1 LFIIMFKILE
11 KRSIAPDIFLMKVYD
26 PRAARF
32 AMPGQF
38 VIVITDKKGERIPLT
53 ICDYDKNEGWVL
65 IVVQI
70 VGESTRRMAN
80 LKEGDAFTGFV
91 GPLGQPS
98 WFINSDKSE
107 IEDKNF
113 IFVAGGVGTAPVLPQ
128 MKWLAEHGKKS
139 DLIIGFRSAD
149 QIILKDELKEVSN
162 RMFIATNDGSSGEKG
177 FVTDI
182 LQRLQNEN
190 PGYYNECIAIGPM
203 IMMKAVSE
211 LTRTFGLKTTVSL
224 NTMMIDGTGMCGAC
238 RVTVGG
244 KTKFTCVDGPEFDG
258 HEVDFVEA
266 MRRQGMYRKEEHES
280 THKCSIDK
288 AVEESAQ
295 MKQLR

>member
-1 LFIIMFKILE
+1 MFKILD
-11 KRSIAPDIFLMKVYD
+11 KQSIAPDIFLMKVHA
-26 PRAARF
+26 PRVARF

-38 VIVITDKKGERIPLT
+38 VIVISDKKGERIPLT
-53 ICDYDKNEGWVL
+53 ICDFDRKEGWVL

-70 VGESTRRMAN
+70 VGASTRRMALLN
-80 LKEGDAFTGFV
+80 VGDAFEGFV

-98 WFINSDKSE
+98 QFIGHDISDIQNK
-107 IEDKNF
+107 KY
-113 IFVAGGVGTAPVLPQ
+113 IFVAGGVGAAPIFPQ
-128 MKWLAEHGKKS
+128 LKWLDSNGNNP
-139 DLIIGFRSAD
+139 DLIIGSRSAD
-149 QIILKDELKEVSN
+149 QLILLDELKKMSN
-162 RMFIATNDGSSGEKG
+162 RVFVVTNDGSAGEKG

-182 LQRLQNEN
+182 LKRLLEDNKE
-190 PGYYNECIAIGPM
+190 YYDECITIGPM

-211 LTRTFGLKTTVSL
+211 LTRGFGLKTIVSL

-266 MRRQGMYRKEEHES
+266 MRRQGMYRKEEIES
-280 THKCSIDK
+280 THQCNIDK
-288 AVEESAQ
+288 AVDESA
-295 MKQLR
+295 KIN